1 MRKYYYVFMIIL
13 LSFFPINQRIEEEN
27 QNYTLT
33 KEVSVNL
40 KEKLKSN
47 DIFPPN
53 ENSRPREKEITHVM
67 IHFISN
73 VVNNYK
79 DPYNIYDIY
88 DIFLDYGIS
97 AHYVI
102 GRYGEI
108 YCMVPENRVAY
119 HAGKGNLEGF
129 PEYKNKM
136 NDYSI
141 GIELL
146 AIGTKEEML
155 PIISSEQ
162 YDLIDKS
169 LIGYTEA
176 QYESLNILLDSIL
189 INNPSIIKDRKHII
203 GHDEY
208 SKGVKTDPGS
218 LFQWEKIGL

>member
-1 MRKYYYVFMIIL
+1 MRKYYYIFMIIL
-13 LSFFPINQRIEEEN
+13 LSFFPINQKIEQEN
-27 QNYTLT
+27 QDYTLT
-33 KEVSVNL
+33 QEVSLNFKEEL
-40 KEKLKSN
+40 KIN
-47 DIFPPN
+47 DMFLPN

-67 IHFISN
+67 IHFMSN
-73 VVNNYK
+73 VSINYK

-88 DIFLDYGIS
+88 DIFLDYGVS

-108 YCMVPENRVAY
+108 YSMVPEDRVAY
-119 HAGKGNLEGF
+119 HAGQGSLEGF
-129 PEYKNKM
+129 PDYENKM

-155 PIISSEQ
+155 PMISAEQ
-162 YDLIDKS
+162 YDLVDQS
-169 LIGYTEA
+169 LIGYTDA
-176 QYESLNILLDSIL
+176 QYNSLNLLIENILKD
-189 INNPSIIKDRKHII
+189 NPSIIKDRKHFI

-218 LFQWEKIGL
+218 LFDWKRIGL